1 MEEKSWDK
9 ANDRAQK
16 RIDNLEAE
24 SQGLKDKEAERQ
36 KQAAEAEAVIKTAE
50 AEQKNWQKHSEEE
63 GKKSITKLEK
73 TLG

>member
-36 KQAAEAEAVIKTAE
+36 KQAE
-50 AEQKNWQKHSEEE
+50 AEQKNWQKHSEEVLDE
-63 GKKSITKLEK
+63 
-73 TLG
+73 